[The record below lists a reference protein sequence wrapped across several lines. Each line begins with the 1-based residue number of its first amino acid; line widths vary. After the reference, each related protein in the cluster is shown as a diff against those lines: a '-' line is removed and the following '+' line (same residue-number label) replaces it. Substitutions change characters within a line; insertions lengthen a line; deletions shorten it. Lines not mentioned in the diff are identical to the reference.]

1 MPRFFVTSTQID
13 GDTVTVLGEDAH
25 HISRS
30 LRLAAGEQ
38 ITVCDMSR
46 TEYLCE
52 LTAFL
57 PDRVLA
63 KILSSRPSETEPPI
77 RLTLYQAL
85 PKGDKLDTV
94 IQKAVE
100 CGACRI
106 VPFESERCVVHVK
119 AESEERKTER
129 RQRIASEAAKQCGR
143 GVLPAVERTVSFD
156 EMLRQAACA
165 DAVCF
170 CYEGDETVPIGQLL
184 SAHPVPRGGELAVV
198 IGSEGGF
205 SLREAERAREIGF
218 LMTGLGKRILRTET
232 APLFALACISCHY
245 ELSTS

>member
-1 MPRFFVTSTQID
+1 MPRFFVTSTQIN
-13 GDTVTVLGEDAH
+13 GDTVTITGEDAH
-25 HISRS
+25 HVSRS
-30 LRLAAGEQ
+30 LRLAVGDR

-52 LTAFL
+52 LTSFL

-63 KILSSRPSETEPPI
+63 KILSAQPSETEPPI

-119 AESEERKTER
+119 ADSEDRKTER

-143 GVLPAVERTVSFD
+143 GILPVVERTISFD

-165 DAVCF
+165 DVVCF
-170 CYEGDETVPIGQLL
+170 CYEGDDTVPIGQLL
-184 SAHPVPRGGELAVV
+184 SSHVVPRGGEMALV

-205 SLREAERAREIGF
+205 SLDEAKKAADRGF
-218 LMTGLGKRILRTET
+218 FMTGLGKRILRTET
-232 APLFALACISCHY
+232 ASLFALACVSYHY
-245 ELSTS
+245 ELSN